1 MLPIPPLSNFCSAEG
16 ERERGREEEQ
26 NEFVCSSRL
35 RDATRMVRLLL
46 AVVHVRSPIA
56 NMARK
61 HDRHVSDGT
70 LSASPS
76 LRGAAVNA
84 LLYYNT
90 INTATIFVVS

>member
-16 ERERGREEEQ
+16 ERERGREKEQ

-35 RDATRMVRLLL
+35 PDATRMVRLLL

-61 HDRHVSDGT
+61 HDRQHVSDGT
-70 LSASPS
+70 LSATPS

-84 LLYYNT
+84 LL
-90 INTATIFVVS
+90 